1 MTRRL
6 ALSLTA
12 LMAMTQTAA
21 GLTLTLPGNASQ
33 TASVSEPMSSFALTI
48 GAYDADGVAKLQT
61 EGAVSHQAWRIRGS
75 GRATT
80 LQMLA
85 PLREQ
90 LKQDGFNILFEC
102 ADEACGGF
110 DFRYETHVLP
120 EPDMHVDLGDF
131 HYLAA
136 ARVGEGDREYAA
148 LIISRSAESG
158 FIQLTR
164 VGPGEALP
172 PTVTTSTKAPAL
184 DPVGSYTG
192 SLGEVLEKM
201 GSAPLDDL
209 SFGRGSS
216 DLTDEDFPSLT
227 ELAEYLTEN
236 PDRSVKLVGHTDA
249 EGQLAGNIILSKR
262 RAESVMQRL
271 VTEFGIPASQISA
284 EGVGYLAPRATNLD
298 EEGRT
303 LNRRVEVILADIE

>member
-1 MTRRL
+1 MNTRL
-6 ALSLTA
+6 TLSMTA
-12 LMAMTQTAA
+12 LIAMTQTAA
-21 GLTLTLPGNASQ
+21 GLTLPLPGNASQ
-33 TASVSEPMSSFALTI
+33 TANVSEPMSSFALTI
-48 GAYDADGVAKLQT
+48 GAHDADGVAKLQT

-75 GRATT
+75 GGATT
-80 LQMLA
+80 LQMLS

-90 LKQDGFNILFEC
+90 LQRDGFDILFEC

-148 LIISRSAESG
+148 LIISRSTESG
-158 FIQLTR
+158 FVQLTR

-172 PTVTTSTKAPAL
+172 PTVTTSTKAP
-184 DPVGSYTG
+184 PVTPVAGYAG
-192 SLGEVLEKM
+192 NMAEVLEKL

-209 SFGRGSS
+209 SFSTGSS
-216 DLTDEDFPSLT
+216 DLTTDDFPSLE
-227 ELAEYLTEN
+227 ELAAYLAEN

-262 RAESVMQRL
+262 RAESVMRRL
-271 VTEFGIPASQISA
+271 IDQFGIPASQISA

-303 LNRRVEVILADIE
+303 LNRRVEVILSDIE